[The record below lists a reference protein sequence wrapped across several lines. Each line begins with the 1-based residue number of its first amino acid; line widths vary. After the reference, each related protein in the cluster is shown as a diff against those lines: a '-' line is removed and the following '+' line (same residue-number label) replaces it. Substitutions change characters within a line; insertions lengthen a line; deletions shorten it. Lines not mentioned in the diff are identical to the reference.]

1 MFITKLEQV
10 GVHPAINTES
20 QNTDRPP
27 QKNRTLLFL
36 VVSLILV
43 LCATLVYAWRLTLPP
58 ATLVRSVIV
67 EIEHGSNVRSIAS
80 VLEREGV
87 IRSATLFTL
96 LAVWSDAEK
105 SLGSG
110 VYIFKMPMNVFVVLE
125 QVRLQDHGIERL
137 KITIPEGTTLAQMS
151 SLIAKKLPEF
161 DSSAFATATEG
172 REGYLFPDT
181 YFFYANATSGPIVEA
196 LAQNFEERT
205 RGLQDET
212 RLTGRDWGEIIVM
225 ASLIEE
231 EAVEDVDRK
240 IVSGILWSRI
250 NIGMRL
256 QVDAPFVYIMSK
268 SSSEISLDDLKYDSP
283 YNTYLYKGLPPAPI
297 SNPGLL
303 AIDAAMHPTETKYL
317 YYLSDKEGVMHYAK
331 TFEEHKLN
339 KAKYLY

>member
-151 SLIAKKLPEF
+151 
-161 DSSAFATATEG
+161 
-172 REGYLFPDT
+172 
-181 YFFYANATSGPIVEA
+181 
-196 LAQNFEERT
+196 
-205 RGLQDET
+205 
-212 RLTGRDWGEIIVM
+212 
-225 ASLIEE
+225 
-231 EAVEDVDRK
+231 
-240 IVSGILWSRI
+240 
-250 NIGMRL
+250 
-256 QVDAPFVYIMSK
+256 
-268 SSSEISLDDLKYDSP
+268 
-283 YNTYLYKGLPPAPI
+283 
-297 SNPGLL
+297 
-303 AIDAAMHPTETKYL
+303 
-317 YYLSDKEGVMHYAK
+317 
-331 TFEEHKLN
+331 
-339 KAKYLY
+339 